1 MMLGNLQNPQM
12 NKLIQ
17 KIMVLS
23 ISHLEMLNG
32 NKQNVNIVFY

>member
-1 MMLGNLQNPQM
+1 MLGNLQNPQM